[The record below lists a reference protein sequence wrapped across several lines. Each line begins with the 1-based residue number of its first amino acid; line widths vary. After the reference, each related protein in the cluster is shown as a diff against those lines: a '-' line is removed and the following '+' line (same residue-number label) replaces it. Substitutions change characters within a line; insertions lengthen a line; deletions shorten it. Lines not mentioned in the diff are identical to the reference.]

1 MPHLNIVTDTHILRG
16 NLNDFA
22 FQTKPA
28 VKTHESFDIPGNG
41 GSGGLMVPQA
51 PSAVRRHS
59 TGNTTASEAAA
70 VAMVASPAEYQPK
83 PGPRG
88 ANGSMD
94 MSAAAAAMQQKY
106 GLLQISEGRRLKR
119 EYFILNF
126 SPTKAILAVSLKFI
140 GKSAVIRKRATQ
152 KYLVVHELCYVTSL
166 SDKVQ

>member
-1 MPHLNIVTDTHILRG
+1 MCTLFMKSRIQFFLNIESLYSQMHINLLRAG
-16 NLNDFA
+16 EIGTTLSTFA
-22 FQTKPA
+22 LQPKVA

-94 MSAAAAAMQQKY
+94 MSAAKAAAMQQQY

-119 EYFILNF
+119 EYFI
-126 SPTKAILAVSLKFI
+126 
-140 GKSAVIRKRATQ
+140 
-152 KYLVVHELCYVTSL
+152 
-166 SDKVQ
+166 

>member
-1 MPHLNIVTDTHILRG
+1 MRSKIQFCLNIASMYAQMHE
-16 NLNDFA
+16 NLLWAGEIGTTLSTFA
-22 FQTKPA
+22 LQPKVA

-59 TGNTTASEAAA
+59 TGNTTASEVAA

-94 MSAAAAAMQQKY
+94 MSAAAVAMQQQY

-119 EYFILNF
+119 EYFIWNF
-126 SPTKAILAVSLKFI
+126 SHPKVVTAFLKI
-140 GKSAVIRKRATQ
+140 CCHPQNDHK
-152 KYLVVHELCYVTSL
+152 
-166 SDKVQ
+166 